1 MKRGVLVINDIK
13 LSIIIPYYN
22 CLDYIKELYEK
33 LKPQLNGNVE
43 VIIVDD
49 GCHESGLDDFNA
61 KVIHLEENSG
71 CAGIPRNVGLDLAQ
85 GEYITF
91 IDSDDLVSYNFVDK
105 ILKKID
111 SEDFDYCLIS
121 WWSDNFK
128 IDVINGRPD
137 WNCSVWGIVYKKELI
152 GDTRFNNLRIGED
165 YDFNKE
171 VLKGE
176 CSIIS
181 DFLYYYRSNEKGIM
195 ANAGK
200 SS

>member
-1 MKRGVLVINDIK
+1 MR
-13 LSIIIPYYN
+13 LSIITPYYN
-22 CLDYIKELYEK
+22 CLDYIKELNEK
-33 LKPQLNGNVE
+33 LKVQLNDSIE
-43 VIIVDD
+43 WIIIDD
-49 GCHESGLDDFNA
+49 GCHESGLDNFNA

-71 CAGIPRNVGLDLAQ
+71 CAGIPRNIGLDLAQ

-105 ILKKID
+105 ILEKID

-128 IDVINGRPD
+128 IDVINGRPE

-152 GDTRFNNLRIGED
+152 GDIRFNNLRVGED
-165 YDFNKE
+165 WAFNRE
-171 VLKGE
+171 VLKGKR
-176 CSIIS
+176 SIIS

-195 ANAGK
+195 ANAK
-200 SS
+200 

>member
-1 MKRGVLVINDIK
+1 MR
-13 LSIIIPYYN
+13 LSIITSYYN
-22 CLDYIKELYEK
+22 SLEYTKELYEK
-33 LKPQLNGNVE
+33 LKPQLNDNVE
-43 VIIVDD
+43 WIIVDD
-49 GCHESGLDDFNA
+49 GCSEVELDNFNA
-61 KVIHLEENSG
+61 KVIHLEKNSG

-91 IDSDDLVSYNFVDK
+91 IDSDDLVSYNFVSK
-105 ILKKID
+105 ILEKID
-111 SEDFDYCLIS
+111 SEDFDYCLMS

-128 IDVINGRPD
+128 IDVINGRPE

-152 GDTRFNNLRIGED
+152 GDIRFNDIRVGED
-165 YDFNKE
+165 WVFNRE
-171 VLKGE
+171 VLKGKR
-176 CSIIS
+176 SIIS

>member
-1 MKRGVLVINDIK
+1 MR
-13 LSIIIPYYN
+13 LSIITSYYN
-22 CLDYIKELYEK
+22 CLEYFKSLANVLI
-33 LKPQLNGNVE
+33 PQLNKYVE
-43 VIIVDD
+43 WIVVDD
-49 GCHESGLDDFNA
+49 GTGDDLSFLTSKYA

-71 CAGIPRNVGLDLAQ
+71 CAGIPRNVGLDFAQ

-91 IDSDDLVSYNFVDK
+91 IDSDDLVSSSFIQR
-105 ILKKID
+105 ILEKID
-111 SEDFDYCLIS
+111 SEDFDYCLMS

-128 IDVINGRPD
+128 IDIVNGRPD

-200 SS
+200 SL